1 MSDEEVKKI
10 WEELKR
16 LNKNMEDVILPLLNH
31 ILKTDIKMNPEKR
44 NAIKELVD
52 KISKQ

>member
-1 MSDEEVKKI
+1 MPDEEVKKI

-16 LNKNMEDVILPLLNH
+16 LNKNMEDIILPLLNY
-31 ILKTDIKMNPEKR
+31 ILKTDIKLNPEKR
-44 NAIKELVD
+44 DAIKELIN